1 MKVASQKFA
10 EMLDLIETSKIRA
23 YIHILLSDNPQNLAK
38 ETQIISQLE
47 SDMNRKMYDD
57 NYVGFFLTTLSYYL
71 NCHNRTVFH
80 MHESKLGSLK
90 AKFLDMQIALDQRDI
105 KPDNIP
111 LMLNMSIRTGK
122 ISAAPTD
129 LPFTSQF
136 EVQRIP
142 SMLISELRSNFLEDY
157 NIWQDYFVKNVN
169 NKFEI
174 QLSETPTNALKKT
187 FGVIGSLF
195 SKKPTKKM
203 ELLKQVE
210 ARKDYYKSAISEIG
224 MMLCNLQMDAWKAI
238 SILKQLS
245 ETFDIDTSSLEHIY
259 QIFRSITAERVEK
272 EAFKTVWTKRNSI
285 LQSLESKRAGS
296 SRLPSIF
303 ERVLPYLDHRS
314 ISELFRLKKQVSR
327 DFGLTLSINQMNS
340 LSNLNFPSESKP
352 RLYMKIIDLKLSSK
366 QTTQRILQNMRK
378 QGNTLKRLE
387 DCKLTKYSMG
397 LLENDAKR
405 TSSAPE
411 TVAVGL

>member
-10 EMLDLIETSKIRA
+10 EMLDPIETSKIRA

-111 LMLNMSIRTGK
+111 LMLNLSIRTGK

-296 SRLPSIF
+296 SRLPAIS
-303 ERVLPYLDHRS
+303 ERVLPYLDYRS
-314 ISELFRLKKQVSR
+314 ISELFRLNKQVSR

-340 LSNLNFPSESKP
+340 LSNLNVPSESRP
-352 RLYMKIIDLKLSSK
+352 RLYMKIIDLKLNSK
-366 QTTQRILQNMRK
+366 QTTQRILQLMRT

-411 TVAVGL
+411 IVAVGL

>member
-10 EMLDLIETSKIRA
+10 EMLDPIETSKIRA

-111 LMLNMSIRTGK
+111 LMLNLSIRTGK

-210 ARKDYYKSAISEIG
+210 AR
-224 MMLCNLQMDAWKAI
+224 
-238 SILKQLS
+238 
-245 ETFDIDTSSLEHIY
+245 
-259 QIFRSITAERVEK
+259 
-272 EAFKTVWTKRNSI
+272 
-285 LQSLESKRAGS
+285 
-296 SRLPSIF
+296 
-303 ERVLPYLDHRS
+303 
-314 ISELFRLKKQVSR
+314 
-327 DFGLTLSINQMNS
+327 
-340 LSNLNFPSESKP
+340 
-352 RLYMKIIDLKLSSK
+352 
-366 QTTQRILQNMRK
+366 
-378 QGNTLKRLE
+378 
-387 DCKLTKYSMG
+387 
-397 LLENDAKR
+397 
-405 TSSAPE
+405 
-411 TVAVGL
+411 